1 MHPSKRRGSRE
12 RAHGYSTGTASSAK
26 SAGTAVN
33 AMARHEG
40 QLTNMGIGCTLN
52 GGGRGQ
58 GTQHGAVRGPHLVSV
73 RDTALETA
81 IELLPPAFR
90 GRRDATAGV
99 DGVTSGGE
107 GPGAFGTVPIDS
119 GGAATCGWR
128 HGGVAASHRVLS
140 RRPGWS
146 RDRPRAPYV
155 APEVVWTFPGRPGR
169 FRDMSRAPWGRGGG
183 VVGCRGEMSP
193 CTGCT
198 APLRGP
204 SGAQQGP
211 SAPLA
216 QRGSG
221 DRSGGRC
228 LPSGA
233 CPS

>member
-1 MHPSKRRGSRE
+1 
-12 RAHGYSTGTASSAK
+12 
-26 SAGTAVN
+26 
-33 AMARHEG
+33 
-40 QLTNMGIGCTLN
+40 MGIGCTLN

-155 APEVVWTFPGRPGR
+155 APEVLRTFPGRPGR

>member
-12 RAHGYSTGTASSAK
+12 RAHGYSTGTASSTK

-99 DGVTSGGE
+99 DGVASGGE
-107 GPGAFGTVPIDS
+107 GPGAFGTVPVDS
-119 GGAATCGWR
+119 GAAATCGWC
-128 HGGVAASHRVLS
+128 HGGVAGSQGSAVHYAGGGPGVFETPRVVPRPAES
-140 RRPGWS
+140 AVRRAGGGLDVS
-146 RDRPRAPYV
+146 GTPRAVPRYV
-155 APEVVWTFPGRPGR
+155 ESAVGTWRGCGGLPWRNESVHGVHGAVARP
-169 FRDMSRAPWGRGGG
+169 
-183 VVGCRGEMSP
+183 
-193 CTGCT
+193 
-198 APLRGP
+198 
-204 SGAQQGP
+204 
-211 SAPLA
+211 
-216 QRGSG
+216 
-221 DRSGGRC
+221 
-228 LPSGA
+228 
-233 CPS
+233 